1 LELRVSSLGTRPA
14 SGFGAHLAVP
24 HVDMENPRAARS
36 RTRAEE
42 VSPMTA
48 ILVAFTI
55 LLFLSIDFLR
65 SRRRR
70 VTAPAAAPI
79 AVRPQEFEL
88 PEGLFVGPGHTWARL
103 EPDGSVLVGLDD
115 FATRILGR
123 IDRLEVAAAGAEVR
137 HEDAAVVLH
146 QNDKSVAFASPL
158 EGTVTAVH
166 TEALQRPARV
176 HGEPYGA
183 GWLLRLQPRQLAS
196 QLRELRLGAEARSW
210 LQAEFARFGEYLG
223 RQIPADAVGATARD
237 GGVPVAGVLEHLNS
251 TSWEQF
257 EAEFLATR

>member
-1 LELRVSSLGTRPA
+1 
-14 SGFGAHLAVP
+14 
-24 HVDMENPRAARS
+24 
-36 RTRAEE
+36 
-42 VSPMTA
+42 MTA
-48 ILVAFTI
+48 ILVAATI
-55 LLFLSIDFLR
+55 LLFLSVDLVR
-65 SRRRR
+65 ARRRR
-70 VTAPAAAPI
+70 ATAPAAAPI
-79 AVRPQEFEL
+79 AVRPQEFEV

-123 IDRLEVAAAGAEVR
+123 IDRLEVAAAGSEVG

-146 QNDKSVAFASPL
+146 QNGKSVGFASPL

-176 HGEPYGA
+176 HLEPYGV
-183 GWLLRLQPRQLAS
+183 GWLLRLQPRQLAA

-210 LQAEFARFGEYLG
+210 MQGELERFGEFLG
-223 RQIPADAVGATARD
+223 RQMPADAVGATAQD
-237 GGVPVAGVLEHLNS
+237 GGLPISGVLEQLNGA
-251 TSWEQF
+251 TWERF